1 LDGNWFLQIT
11 PTYRFTHDG
20 RNDSRFSADALSGIK
35 RLEKNQAV
43 HGQVVMW
50 GALLQSENL
59 FNQGNMLKFLP
70 LMRFETESGFDDS
83 DWLKREDEEKQMSM
97 EDEEAQDLEQ
107 GDLGL

>member
-1 LDGNWFLQIT
+1 
-11 PTYRFTHDG
+11 
-20 RNDSRFSADALSGIK
+20 
-35 RLEKNQAV
+35 
-43 HGQVVMW
+43 MW